1 MVAMITVVIHEPK
14 GEVQNQ
20 RLPSPKKVQCP
31 ADFLTLAHKGTREEG
46 EEEEGETI
54 KRAESECFK
63 K

>member
-31 ADFLTLAHKGTREEG
+31 ADFLTLAHKGTW

-54 KRAESECFK
+54 KRVESECFK